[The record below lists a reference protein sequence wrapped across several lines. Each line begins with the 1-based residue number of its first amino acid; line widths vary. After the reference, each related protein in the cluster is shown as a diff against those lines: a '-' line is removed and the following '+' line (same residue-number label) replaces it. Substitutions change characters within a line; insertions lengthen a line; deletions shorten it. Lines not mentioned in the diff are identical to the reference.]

1 MTTPAFPP
9 GTEWYKV
16 EINDLRVDNM
26 KVGIADWERHPDKTQ
41 PILVD
46 VALYRAVGVLNAQS
60 IDDCINYVH
69 VISHVTEKWPKRPHT
84 DLLETLLEELVAVCF
99 EDARVDACRVKN
111 PQAACVQRLC
121 RAQRRIFPHAPEIS
135 APK

>member
-1 MTTPAFPP
+1 MSTPTFAEP

-41 PILVD
+41 PLLID
-46 VALYRAVGVLNAQS
+46 VALYRAIGPLNAKS

-69 VISHVTEKWPKRPHT
+69 VIQHVTENWPQRPHT
-84 DLLETLLEELVAVCF
+84 DLLETLLEDLIAVCF
-99 EDARVDACRVKN
+99 EDPNVDACRVKIRKPHVFN
-111 PQAACVQRLC
+111 GFAVPSVEFF
-121 RAQRRIFPHAPEIS
+121 RRRPT
-135 APK
+135 